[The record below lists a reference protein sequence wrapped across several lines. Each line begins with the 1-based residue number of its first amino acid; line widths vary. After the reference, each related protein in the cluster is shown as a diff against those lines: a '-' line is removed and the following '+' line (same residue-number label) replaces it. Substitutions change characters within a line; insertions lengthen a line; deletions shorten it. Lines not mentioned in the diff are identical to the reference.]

1 MSGGCEH
8 IVGKG
13 GPKGLFC
20 LRVVPGAERQVAS
33 LLVFAGEGVRLPTVA
48 ELTDASAQL
57 LLPGMVVFEASDA
70 AAARRALRS
79 VPGISDCILPGVAPE
94 PLNVEASEILR
105 VLAGESHTTPATLA
119 QAEKNRL
126 PISRISRTKRHAYV
140 RLRLPDGPHEL
151 AVSLAGLS

>member
-1 MSGGCEH
+1 MSGGYEH
-8 IVGKG
+8 MAGKG

-33 LLVFAGEGVRLPTVA
+33 LLVSAGEGTCLPTVA

-57 LLPGMVVFEASDA
+57 LLPGMVVFEASDS
-70 AAARRALRS
+70 AAARRVLRS
-79 VPGISDCILPGVAPE
+79 VLGISDCIVPGAAPE
-94 PLNVEASEILR
+94 PLDAEVSKAIR
-105 VLAGESHTTPATLA
+105 VLVGESRANTATLA